1 MIVGCIYVV
10 CVCSVCECFVG
21 VFELHSIKY
30 FILHSNVCSIQS
42 LILCYSLPMIML
54 EPSDPEEKEP
64 SPSTS
69 PASPQPPLDPT
80 EPEYNQPMKEV
91 NMILLAV
98 SGMAVFIQG
107 YYSMHL
113 LRTNISVGVGGNGV
127 LELGFSLHLCLLQT
141 PFCKG
146 HFQL

>member
-1 MIVGCIYVV
+1 MCVG
-10 CVCSVCECFVG
+10 VCE
-21 VFELHSIKY
+21 
-30 FILHSNVCSIQS
+30 LHSNVCSIQS
-42 LILCYSLPMIML
+42 SILCYSLPMIML

-80 EPEYNQPMKEV
+80 EPEYNQPTKEV

>member
-1 MIVGCIYVV
+1 MLCV
-10 CVCSVCECFVG
+10 CVVFVG

-30 FILHSNVCSIQS
+30 NCVCSIQS
-42 LILCYSLPMIML
+42 LILCYSPPTYML
-54 EPSDPEEKEP
+54 EPSDSEEKEP

-91 NMILLAV
+91 NTMILLAM
-98 SGMAVFIQG
+98 SGMAVLIQSC
-107 YYSMHL
+107 YSMHL

>member
-1 MIVGCIYVV
+1 MCVG
-10 CVCSVCECFVG
+10 VCE
-21 VFELHSIKY
+21 
-30 FILHSNVCSIQS
+30 LHSNVCSIQS
-42 LILCYSLPMIML
+42 LILCYSLPMTYML

-69 PASPQPPLDPT
+69 PVSPQPPLDPT

-91 NMILLAV
+91 NTMILLAV

-107 YYSMHL
+107 YYSTHL
-113 LRTNISVGVGGNGV
+113 LHINISVGVGDNGV